1 MPAARVDA
9 SRCAGVCAVSAR
21 PIPDRLTWRV
31 VDDILGVPGWTL
43 SVGYTYDVEPGDA
56 PDVWIHAAEINT
68 GLRVI
73 PLAVGDLP
81 NTPALEAIVAEQ
93 IEDELLRAAP
103 EPRDPRD
110 DGDYSFDWSLY
121 A

>member
-1 MPAARVDA
+1 MTARRLPND
-9 SRCAGVCAVSAR
+9 
-21 PIPDRLTWRV
+21 LTWRV

-81 NTPALEAIVAEQ
+81 NTPALESIVSEQ

-110 DGDYSFDWSLY
+110 DGDYSFDRSLY